1 MVAIETTRPHVFCA
15 RCSDE
20 IASRDALITVLQ
32 LPEIVEAFH
41 TECYAREAQGWNP
54 RRTPLNSAAMI
65 WLIIAFAII
74 CLVLFV
80 ISGWNPIFVVLACIV
95 PVLRLLSW
103 ALVERL
109 IPS

>member
-1 MVAIETTRPHVFCA
+1 MAIETARPHVFCS

-20 IASRDALITVLQ
+20 IASRGALITVLQ
-32 LPEIVEAFH
+32 LPEIVAAFH
-41 TECYAREAQGWNP
+41 AECYAREAQGWNP

-65 WLIIAFAII
+65 WLIIVFAII

-80 ISGWNPIFVVLACIV
+80 TSGWNPIFVVLACIV
-95 PVLRLLSW
+95 PALRLLSW